1 MIDDEQAASCKLQA
15 GILEV
20 IHSGDEGV
28 AGAEEE
34 EDEDANAAFL

>member
-1 MIDDEQAASCKLQA
+1 MMSKLQA

-34 EDEDANAAFL
+34 EDEYANAAFL